1 MWFVDELGV
10 LGVLIYSLKS
20 LMKHD
25 KARTDVTWYYK
36 AGESLTLTLEKVLVR
51 EMMKPKYIQWMT
63 FRWLK
68 IFRVE

>member
-1 MWFVDELGV
+1 MWSVDE

-51 EMMKPKYIQWMT
+51 EMMKPEYNQDYNSPT
-63 FRWLK
+63 SNTRK
-68 IFRVE
+68 IK